1 MGYRY
6 QNYSFFDDLASL
18 DRDLYKNLSLIK
30 REMDEETVSSLELTF
45 TYSESH
51 LGSLVTHDLV
61 PSGSFI
67 KVNSENK

>member
-1 MGYRY
+1 
-6 QNYSFFDDLASL
+6 
-18 DRDLYKNLSLIK
+18 
-30 REMDEETVSSLELTF
+30 MDEETLSSLELTF
-45 TYSESH
+45 TYSDLH